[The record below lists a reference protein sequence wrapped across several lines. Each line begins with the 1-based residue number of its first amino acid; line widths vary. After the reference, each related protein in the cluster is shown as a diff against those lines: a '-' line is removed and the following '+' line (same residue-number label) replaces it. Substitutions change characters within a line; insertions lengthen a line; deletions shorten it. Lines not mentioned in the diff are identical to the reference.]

1 MTSLAF
7 RRLAGAAMLL
17 LFVAAEWQ
25 SLGAHPTLPRAAAD
39 LGLVAL
45 IVVSWAGNLRWP
57 HGAWAIALGAASVT
71 LAAVGGGPIATVG
84 VVTALIQ
91 LGVRYPPRIGIPIG
105 VVIVAGYLATPAGRA
120 ARSPV
125 DLALTVF
132 GLGAAYGI
140 ALSFRLLRDER
151 ARLAD
156 AVEELRRSRA
166 AQVDAAKVEERA
178 RLAREIHDVLA
189 HTLSALA
196 VQLEGARLLLRE
208 RPGDPAAGEA
218 VARAQRL
225 ARDGLEEARRA
236 VGTLRGDALPGPDA
250 LARLAGDFE
259 RDTGVP
265 CRFAVEGEPVE
276 LSSEA
281 RLALYRTAQEA
292 LTNVRRHAA
301 AEAVDVALRWSP
313 AGAELVVEDQG
324 IPRGDPAANGY
335 GLVGMRERA
344 ELIGGEL
351 EAGPRPGGFRVRLR
365 VPAR

>member
-1 MTSLAF
+1 MSWLGF
-7 RRLAGAAMLL
+7 RRLVGAAVLL
-17 LFVAAEWQ
+17 LFVVAEWQ
-25 SLGAHPTLPRAAAD
+25 SLGAHPGVARAAAD

-45 IVVSWAGNLRWP
+45 IVASWVGNLRRP
-57 HGAWAIALGAASVT
+57 HAAWAIALGAASVA
-71 LAAVGGGPIATVG
+71 LAAVGGGPVATVG

-91 LGVRYPPRIGIPIG
+91 LGVRCPPRFGIPIG
-105 VVIVAGYLATPAGRA
+105 AVIVAGYLATPAGRA

-156 AVEELRRSRA
+156 ALEELRRSRA
-166 AQVDAAKVEERA
+166 RQVEGARVEERA

-196 VQLEGARLLLRE
+196 VQLEGVRLLIRE

-236 VGTLRGDALPGPDA
+236 VGTLRGDGLPGPDA

-265 CRFAVEGEPVE
+265 CRFGVEGEPVE

-281 RLALYRTAQEA
+281 RLAVYRTAQEA
-292 LTNVRRHAA
+292 LTNVRRHAD
-301 AEAVDVALRWSP
+301 AETVDVALRWSP
-313 AGAELVVEDQG
+313 DGAELVVDDEG
-324 IPRGDPAANGY
+324 SPPGDLAANGY
-335 GLVGMRERA
+335 GLAGMRERA

-351 EAGPRPGGFRVRLR
+351 EAGPRPGGYRVRLR